1 MLLSG
6 AALAHKVTIFAWVE
20 GDTVHT
26 QSKFSGGKPAKQ
38 ATIVVYDDEGTQLLE
53 GKTDEKGLFS
63 FAVPQRTGLMVALKA
78 SMGHVAE
85 WKIPVEEVTGHPK
98 PTEESDHHRSANDV
112 FRPTDGLSADM
123 DHENMGQIIGSG
135 QGLSQAELKALINA
149 ALDEKLAPI
158 TRMLVASQ
166 DRGPSVSDVVGGLG
180 YIVGLMGVALYVTN
194 RKKRK

>member
-166 DRGPSVSDVVGGLG
+166 DQGPSVSDVVGGLG